1 MIGQDEP
8 NLVDFPAR
16 LKGLLAKYPSYAAAA
31 SDLDIPAT
39 TLARLARG
47 ANDPGSDTLLKL
59 ATRLNVSMSYL
70 AGTSD
75 DPTPTP
81 TRLAK
86 PGHREKTAQL
96 DVARVPKLEVRAA
109 AGAGSV
115 NQIHA
120 VNATLPFPLWML
132 HKLAAPG
139 AKVSFMRASGDSM
152 WPTFDDKALLL
163 VNESETELPRMAPK
177 ASGDLDIFVF
187 LQEDHLRVKRLS
199 RVGKEIVATSD
210 NRKYSPEIL
219 RGPDLKRLKIIGRV
233 IWWDNRL

>member
-1 MIGQDEP
+1 
-8 NLVDFPAR
+8 
-16 LKGLLAKYPSYAAAA
+16 
-31 SDLDIPAT
+31 
-39 TLARLARG
+39 
-47 ANDPGSDTLLKL
+47 
-59 ATRLNVSMSYL
+59 
-70 AGTSD
+70 
-75 DPTPTP
+75 
-81 TRLAK
+81 
-86 PGHREKTAQL
+86 
-96 DVARVPKLEVRAA
+96 
-109 AGAGSV
+109 
-115 NQIHA
+115 
-120 VNATLPFPLWML
+120 
-132 HKLAAPG
+132 
-139 AKVSFMRASGDSM
+139 M